1 MTRYFIQRPIAVIMT
16 FVALIGLSV
25 LAWLNRPV
33 SLLPDIDVP
42 EMAIR
47 VDYANASPEAIEN
60 NILKPMRESLATM
73 QGLSDLQ
80 STASN
85 ENGLLRLRFDYG
97 QRMDLAFVEVNE
109 KIDRLTDQFPA
120 DMSRPRVIRVNYT
133 DIPIAKVQLIP
144 KDEGNMVES
153 SRLAENVIKKRIEQI
168 EGISLVDLNGTVDEQ
183 IKIIPDLKALERAGL
198 EIESISQAIQSANQE
213 LGGVEVKDG
222 QYQYYMRMAGRLNN
236 AEDIAQIPVRI
247 NEEKYIPIHQLAEVK
262 TAEEKVSG
270 FHFFNQNRGI
280 VMNIHKQPQAVMT
293 ELMPEIEKSIAQFK
307 KDYPTLDIA
316 ITQDQSIFLK
326 AGINNLQ
333 GSLLFGGL
341 FAFGVLFLFMGSFR
355 LPVIMGISLP
365 LSLILSFL
373 FFEIF
378 GLSINI
384 ISLSGLA
391 LGLGMLIDNAI
402 IVLENISRKR
412 MEGLNL
418 LDACVAGVGEVRG
431 ALISSVL
438 TTLAVFVPLIFLS
451 GVSGVLFFD
460 QAVSVGIILSVS
472 LGVSFVLLPLLYR
485 LFFEKKK
492 DFKKEDSRFF
502 KSIIRGF
509 EKSHHWSFQNK
520 GLSFFLIILII
531 PLGLWAIWNMEQ
543 KGLPEITRTDAV
555 VEINWNEPIDVI
567 ENAKRSQEILSAI
580 SEELQFSET
589 DAGIPQ
595 YLLSLENA
603 ELQQSLIYLQF
614 ENEEVKNQ
622 TLAILERQVRHAYP
636 KASYK
641 NENAKNAFDMLF
653 ASEEPYFRVQWQDPN
668 LKNANPETVKPVL
681 ESFPADKFQV
691 GPSLEEESSM
701 ILTIKKPKLLQY
713 GIRPEQIISQ
723 LERVLGNYKISELKQ
738 FAIIT
743 PVVLET
749 DQKAFE
755 DLLKTAKVRNSEGK
769 SYALR
774 NFVEYEWGNRLKK
787 ITADVSGTYFS
798 VNLTEDVVQTNQKE
812 LVSNINQW
820 ASQNSLIQ
828 KISGRYFSDQEN
840 LKELAFI
847 LLISVVLL
855 YFILSAQFESF
866 WQPLIVIF
874 TLPFGI
880 MGAMIVLWL
889 GGSSI
894 NIMSA
899 IGMVVMLGIMV
910 NDAILKV
917 DTMNRNIKNLEKKD
931 KESVYEAIF
940 SAGKIR
946 LKPILMTSITTLL
959 ALSPVLLSGGLG
971 AELQKPLVLAV
982 MGGLTIGTFTAL
994 YFVPLVYYHVSP
1006 LAPNGGN

>member
-85 ENGLLRLRFDYG
+85 ENGLLRLRFVYG

-133 DIPIAKVQLIP
+133 DIPIAKIQLIP
-144 KDEGNMVES
+144 KDASNMVES

-198 EIESISQAIQSANQE
+198 EIEAISQAIQSANQE

-236 AEDIAQIPVRI
+236 AEDIAQIPVKI
-247 NEEKYIPIHQLAEVK
+247 NEEKYIPIHQLAEVI
-262 TAEEKVSG
+262 TGEEKVSG

-293 ELMPEIEKSIAQFK
+293 ELMPKIEESIDLFK

-316 ITQDQSIFLK
+316 ITQDQSVFLK

-418 LDACVAGVGEVRG
+418 LDACVAGVAEVQG

-460 QAVSVGIILSVS
+460 QAVSVGIILTVS

-485 LFFEKKK
+485 LFFENKK

-502 KSIIRGF
+502 KSIVSGF
-509 EKSHHWSFQNK
+509 EKSHHWSFRNK
-520 GLSFFLIILII
+520 GLSLFLIILII
-531 PLGLWAIWNMEQ
+531 PFGILAFWNMEQ
-543 KGLPEITRTDAV
+543 KGLPEITRNDAV
-555 VEINWNEPIDVI
+555 VKINWNEPIDVI
-567 ENAKRSQEILSAI
+567 ENANRSQELLDNLNKQ
-580 SEELQFSET
+580 LQFSET

-603 ELQQSLIYLQF
+603 ELQESLIYLQF
-614 ENEEVKNQ
+614 ESEEVKNEQ
-622 TLAILERQVRHAYP
+622 LNFLENQVIQSYP
-636 KASYK
+636 KASFEK
-641 NENAKNAFDMLF
+641 ENAKNAFDMLF
-653 ASEEPYFRVQWQDPN
+653 ASEEPYFRVQWQDPS
-668 LKNANPETVKPVL
+668 LKNANPESVKPVL
-681 ESFPADKFQV
+681 ENFPTDNFQA

-701 ILTIKKPKLLQY
+701 IMTIKQKELLRY
-713 GIRPEQIISQ
+713 SIAPEQIISQ
-723 LERVLGNYKISELKQ
+723 LQRVLGNYKISELKQ

-749 DQKAFE
+749 DEKAFA
-755 DLLKTAKVRNSEGK
+755 DLLKIAKVKNSEGK
-769 SYALR
+769 SYALQ
-774 NFVEYEWGNRLKK
+774 NFVDYEWGTRLKK

-798 VNLTEDVVQTNQKE
+798 INLSQDAVLEKNPEKLTTK
-812 LVSNINQW
+812 INQW
-820 ASQNSLIQ
+820 ANDNSLIQ
-828 KISGRYFSDQEN
+828 KISGRYFTDQEN

-880 MGAMIVLWL
+880 LGAMIMLWI

-917 DTMNRNIKNLEKKD
+917 DTMNRNLKALEKKD

-994 YFVPLVYYHVSP
+994 YFVPLVYYQVRKF
-1006 LAPNGGN
+1006 

>member
-47 VDYANASPEAIEN
+47 VNYANASPEAIEN

-120 DMSRPRVIRVNYT
+120 DMTRPRVIRVNYT
-133 DIPIAKVQLIP
+133 DIPIAKIQLIP
-144 KDEGNMVES
+144 KDASNMVES
-153 SRLAENVIKKRIEQI
+153 SQLAENVIKKRIEQI

-183 IKIIPDLKALERAGL
+183 IKIIPNLKSLERAGL
-198 EIESISQAIQSANQE
+198 EIEAISQAIQSANQE

-222 QYQYYMRMAGRLNN
+222 QYQYYMRMAGRLND
-236 AEDIAQIPVRI
+236 AADIAEIPVKI
-247 NEEKYIPIHQLAEVK
+247 NEEKYIPIHQLAKVE

-316 ITQDQSIFLK
+316 ITQDQSVFLK

-355 LPVIMGISLP
+355 LPVIMGLSLP

-418 LDACVAGVGEVRG
+418 LDACVAGVTEVQG

-438 TTLAVFVPLIFLS
+438 TTLAVFIPLIFLS

-460 QAVSVGIILSVS
+460 QAVSVGIILTVS
-472 LGVSFVLLPLLYR
+472 LLVSFVLLPLLYR
-485 LFFEKKK
+485 LFFENKK

-502 KSIIRGF
+502 KHILKGF
-509 EKSHHWSFQNK
+509 EKSHHWSFRNK
-520 GLSFFLIILII
+520 SLSIIIILLII
-531 PLGLWAIWNMEQ
+531 PLGILAFWNMEQ
-543 KGLPEITRTDAV
+543 EGLPKITRIDAV
-555 VEINWNEPIDVI
+555 VKINWNEPIDVI
-567 ENAKRSQEILSAI
+567 ENANRSQALLNNLNQQLE
-580 SEELQFSET
+580 FSET

-603 ELQQSLIYLQF
+603 ELQESLIYLQF
-614 ENEEVKNQ
+614 ENEEAKNEQ
-622 TLAILERQVRHAYP
+622 LNLLENRVRQSYP
-636 KASYK
+636 KASFEK
-641 NENAKNAFDMLF
+641 ENAKNAFDMLF
-653 ASEEPYFRVQWQDPN
+653 ASEDPYFRVQWQDPN
-668 LKNANPETVKPVL
+668 LKNSNPESVKSVL
-681 ESFPADKFQV
+681 ESFPTNNFLA
-691 GPSLEEESSM
+691 GPSLQEESSM
-701 ILTIKKPKLLQY
+701 IMSIKQKKLLQY
-713 GIRPEQIISQ
+713 GIAPEQIINQ
-723 LERVLGNYKISELKQ
+723 LQRILGNYKITELKQ

-749 DQKAFE
+749 DEKAFAE
-755 DLLKTAKVRNSEGK
+755 LLKIAKVKNSEGK
-769 SYALR
+769 SYALE
-774 NFVEYEWGNRLKK
+774 NFVDYEWGNRLKK

-798 VNLTEDVVQTNQKE
+798 VNLNQDAVLENNPEELTNE
-812 LVSNINQW
+812 INQW
-820 ASQNSLIQ
+820 ASDNSLIQ
-828 KISGRYFSDQEN
+828 KVSGRYFSDQEN

-917 DTMNRNIKNLEKKD
+917 DTMNRNLKALEIRDKD
-931 KESVYEAIF
+931 SVYEAIF

-994 YFVPLVYYHVSP
+994 YFVPLVYYK
-1006 LAPNGGN
+1006 LTR

>member
-42 EMAIR
+42 EMAVR

-133 DIPIAKVQLIP
+133 DIPIAKIQLIP
-144 KDEGNMVES
+144 KDASNIVES

-183 IKIIPDLKALERAGL
+183 IKIIPNLKALERAGL
-198 EIESISQAIQSANQE
+198 EIEAISQAIQSANQE

-236 AEDIAQIPVRI
+236 AKDIAQIPVKI

-270 FHFFNQNRGI
+270 FHFFNQERGI

-293 ELMPEIEKSIAQFK
+293 ELMPEIEKSITQFK
-307 KDYPTLDIA
+307 KDYPTLKIA
-316 ITQDQSIFLK
+316 ITQDQSIFLE

-378 GLSINI
+378 DLSINI

-412 MEGLNL
+412 MEGLKL
-418 LDACVAGVGEVRG
+418 LDACVTGVGEVRG

-460 QAVSVGIILSVS
+460 QAVSVGIILTVS

-485 LFFEKKK
+485 LFFKNKRN
-492 DFKKEDSRFF
+492 FKKEDSRFF
-502 KSIIRGF
+502 KSITKAF
-509 EKSHHWSFQNK
+509 AKSHHWSFQNK
-520 GLSFFLIILII
+520 GLSFLLIILII
-531 PLGLWAIWNMEQ
+531 PLGIWAFWNMEQ
-543 KGLPEITRTDAV
+543 KGLPDITRTDAV
-555 VEINWNEPIDVI
+555 VKINWNEPIDVL
-567 ENAKRSQEILSAI
+567 ENANRSQELLNRLNAQ
-580 SEELQFSET
+580 LQLSET

-595 YLLSLENA
+595 YLLSLENSD
-603 ELQQSLIYLQF
+603 LQESLIYFQF
-614 ENEEVKNQ
+614 ETEEAKNEQLNFLEKKVKQ
-622 TLAILERQVRHAYP
+622 SYP
-636 KASYK
+636 KASFEK
-641 NENAKNAFDMLF
+641 ENAKNAFDMLF
-653 ASEEPYFRVQWQDPN
+653 ASEEPYFRIQWQDPN
-668 LKNANPETVKPVL
+668 LKNANPESVKKVL
-681 ESFPADKFQV
+681 KDFPINNFQA

-701 ILTIKKPKLLQY
+701 ILTIKQQVLLRY
-713 GIRPEQIISQ
+713 GISVSQVIAQ
-723 LERVLGNYKISELKQ
+723 LERVLGDYKISELKQ

-743 PVVLET
+743 PVILET
-749 DQKAFE
+749 DQKTFE
-755 DLLKTAKVRNSEGK
+755 DLLKTAKVKNNEREN
-769 SYALR
+769 YALQ
-774 NFVEYEWGNRLKK
+774 NFVEYEWGHRLKK

-798 VNLTEDVVQTNQKE
+798 VKTDQQIVQETSPEKLIAE
-812 LVSNINQW
+812 LNQW
-820 ASQNSLIQ
+820 ANDNNLIQ
-828 KISGRYFSDQEN
+828 KISGRYFTDQEN

-866 WQPLIVIF
+866 WQPLVVIF

-917 DTMNRNIKNLEKKD
+917 DTMNRNISALEKKD
-931 KESVYEAIF
+931 QESVYEAIF
-940 SAGKIR
+940 SAGEIR

-994 YFVPLVYYHVSP
+994 YFVPLVYYKLVSHYS
-1006 LAPNGGN
+1006 

>member
-16 FVALIGLSV
+16 FTALVALSV

-47 VDYANASPEAIEN
+47 IDYANASPEAIEN
-60 NILKPMRESLATM
+60 NILKPMRESLSTM
-73 QGLSDLQ
+73 QGLATLQ
-80 STASN
+80 SVASN

-109 KIDRLTDQFPA
+109 KIDRLTDQFPS

-133 DIPIAKVQLIP
+133 DIPIAKIQLIP
-144 KDEGNMVES
+144 KEESSMVES

-168 EGISLVDLNGTVDEQ
+168 EGISLVDLNGTVDEE
-183 IKIIPDLKALERAGL
+183 IKIIPDMKALKRAGL
-198 EIESISQAIQSANQE
+198 ELDAITQAIQSANQE

-222 QYQYYMRMAGRLNN
+222 QYQYYMRMAGRLNG
-236 AEDIAQIPVRI
+236 AEDIAEIPI
-247 NEEKYIPIHQLAEVK
+247 KIKEGKYIPLHQLATIK
-262 TAEEKVSG
+262 TAEERVSG
-270 FHFFNQNRGI
+270 FHFYNQSRGI

-293 ELMPEIEKSIAQFK
+293 DLMPEIEKSIEQFK
-307 KDYPTLDIA
+307 KDYPTLAIA
-316 ITQDQSIFLK
+316 VTQDQSVFLK

-341 FAFGVLFLFMGSFR
+341 FAFGVLFLFMGSLR
-355 LPVIMGISLP
+355 LPIIMGISLP

-373 FFEIF
+373 FFDIF
-378 GLSINI
+378 DLSINI

-412 MEGLNL
+412 MTGLTL
-418 LDACVAGVGEVRG
+418 VDACVEGVAEVRG

-451 GVSGVLFFD
+451 GVSGVLFYD
-460 QAVSVGIILSVS
+460 QAVSVAIILSVS

-485 LFFEKKK
+485 LFFKNKESIQ
-492 DFKKEDSRFF
+492 KEDSKFF
-502 KSIIRGF
+502 RTISRGF
-509 EKSHHWSFQNK
+509 DRSHHWAFRNK
-520 GLSFFLIILII
+520 ALSFLFIFLII
-531 PLGLWAIWNMEQ
+531 PLGLFALWSLDQ
-543 KGLPEITRTDAV
+543 KGLPDITRTDAV
-555 VEINWNEPIDVI
+555 VKINWNEPIDVI
-567 ENAKRSQEILSAI
+567 ENANRSQNLI
-580 SEELQFSET
+580 SSINTDLQFSET

-603 ELQQSLIYLQF
+603 ELQESLIYLQF
-614 ENEEVKNQ
+614 ETEDSKNEHLN
-622 TLAILERQVRHAYP
+622 LLEHRLKQSYP
-636 KASYK
+636 KASFEK
-641 NENAKNAFDMLF
+641 EHAKNAFDMLF
-653 ASEEPYFRVQWQDPN
+653 ASDEPYFRIQWQDPN
-668 LKNANPETVKPVL
+668 LKSADPQAVKAVL
-681 ESFPADKFQV
+681 ESFPIGNYQA
-691 GPSLEEESSM
+691 GASLAEESSM
-701 ILTIKKPKLLQY
+701 ILTINQKKLLQY
-713 GIRPEQIISQ
+713 GIRPEQIINQ

-749 DQKAFE
+749 EQKVFE
-755 DLLKTAKVRNSEGK
+755 DILKTAEVKNSEGK
-769 SYALR
+769 SYALK
-774 NFVEYEWGNRLKK
+774 NFVEYQWGERLKK
-787 ITADVSGTYFS
+787 ITADISGSYYSISLDEAAAPAT
-798 VNLTEDVVQTNQKE
+798 KE
-812 LVSNINQW
+812 ALSSINQW
-820 ASQNSLIQ
+820 AKDNNLIQ
-828 KISGRYFSDQEN
+828 KISGRYFTNKEN
-840 LKELAFI
+840 LKELVFI
-847 LLISVVLL
+847 LLISIVLL

-880 MGAMIVLWL
+880 MGGFIMLWL

-894 NIMSA
+894 NVMSA

-917 DTMNRNIKNLEKKD
+917 DTMNRNIRNLEKRD
-931 KESVYEAIF
+931 KESIYEAIF
-940 SAGKIR
+940 SAGLIR

-971 AELQKPLVLAV
+971 SELQKPLVLAV
-982 MGGLTIGTFTAL
+982 MGGLTMGTFTAL
-994 YFVPLVYYHVSP
+994 YFVPLVYYKLSS
-1006 LAPNGGN
+1006 

>member
-60 NILKPMRESLATM
+60 NILKPMRESFTTM

-80 STASN
+80 SAASN
-85 ENGLLRLRFDYG
+85 ENGLLRLRFNYG

-133 DIPIAKVQLIP
+133 DIPIAKIQLIP
-144 KDEGNMVES
+144 KDASNMVES

-168 EGISLVDLNGTVDEQ
+168 EGISLVDLSGTVEEQ
-183 IKIIPDLKALERAGL
+183 IKITPDLKALERAGL
-198 EIESISQAIQSANQE
+198 EIEAISQAIQAANQE

-236 AEDIAQIPVRI
+236 AEDIAAIPIRI
-247 NEEKYIPIHQLAEVK
+247 SDAKYIPLHQLANIK

-270 FHFFNQNRGI
+270 FHFYNQNRGI

-293 ELMPEIEKSIAQFK
+293 ELMPEIEESIEQFK
-307 KDYPTLDIA
+307 MDYPTLEIA

-341 FAFGVLFLFMGSFR
+341 FAFAVLFLFMGSFR

-460 QAVSVGIILSVS
+460 QAVSVGIILTVS

-509 EKSHHWSFQNK
+509 EKSHHWSFRNK
-520 GLSFFLIILII
+520 RLSFFLILLII
-531 PLGLWAIWNMEQ
+531 PLGLWAFWSLDQ
-543 KGLPEITRTDAV
+543 KGLPDITRNEAV
-555 VEINWNEPIDVI
+555 VKINWNEPIDVV
-567 ENAKRSQEILSAI
+567 ENAERTKTLLQSLDSQF
-580 SEELQFSET
+580 QFSET

-603 ELQQSLIYLQF
+603 ELQESLIYLQF
-614 ENEEVKNQ
+614 ENEEIKDK
-622 TLAILERQVRHAYP
+622 TLTAFEALVEQSYS
-636 KASYK
+636 KASFEK
-641 NENAKNAFDMLF
+641 ENAKNAFDMLF
-653 ASEEPYFRVQWQDPN
+653 ASDEPYFRVQWQDPG
-668 LKNANPETVKPVL
+668 LKNADPQSIKPKL
-681 ESFPADKFQV
+681 ENFPADQYQL

-701 ILTIKKPKLLQY
+701 IMMIKQAELLRY
-713 GIRPEQIISQ
+713 GIAPDQIISQ
-723 LERVLGNYKISELKQ
+723 LQRVLGDYKISELKQ

-749 DQKAFE
+749 DAKAFE
-755 DLLKTAKVRNSEGK
+755 DLLKAAKVKNSEGK
-769 SYALR
+769 SYALG
-774 NFVEYEWGNRLKK
+774 NFVEYEWGNKLKK
-787 ITADVSGTYFS
+787 ITADASGTYFS
-798 VNLTEDVVQTNQKE
+798 VNLSEEALPKDPEVLTAE
-812 LVSNINQW
+812 INQW
-820 ASQNSLIQ
+820 ASSHNLIQ
-828 KISGRYFSDQEN
+828 KVSGRYFSDQEN

-880 MGAMIVLWL
+880 MGAVLMLWI

-917 DTMNRNIKNLEKKD
+917 DTMNRNLKALEKKD
-931 KESVYEAIF
+931 KESVYEAVF

-959 ALSPVLLSGGLG
+959 TLSPVLLSGGLG

-994 YFVPLVYYHVSP
+994 YFVPLVYYR
-1006 LAPNGGN
+1006 LAS

>member
-1 MTRYFIQRPIAVIMT
+1 MTRYFIERPIAVIMT
-16 FVALIGLSV
+16 FVALICLSV

-47 VDYANASPEAIEN
+47 IDYANASPEAIEN

-73 QGLSDLQ
+73 QGLADLQ
-80 STASN
+80 STASS
-85 ENGLLRLRFDYG
+85 ENGLIRLRFNYG

-133 DIPIAKVQLIP
+133 DIPIAKLQLIP
-144 KDEGNMVES
+144 KDGDNMIES
-153 SRLAENVIKKRIEQI
+153 SLLAENVIKKRIEQI
-168 EGISLVDLNGTVDEQ
+168 EGISIVDLNGTVNEE
-183 IKIIPDLKALERAGL
+183 IKIIPDLAALERAGI
-198 EIESISQAIQSANQE
+198 EISSISEAIKSANQE

-222 QYQYYMRMAGRLNN
+222 QYQYYMRMASRLNN
-236 AEDIAQIPVRI
+236 AEDIQEIPVKIRE
-247 NEEKYIPIHQLAEVK
+247 NKYLLIKQLATVK
-262 TAEEKVSG
+262 TAEEKLWG

-293 ELMPEIEKSIAQFK
+293 ELMPEIEKSIEQFK
-307 KDYPTLDIA
+307 RDYPSLDIS
-316 ITQDQSIFLK
+316 ITQDQSVFLK

-333 GSLLFGGL
+333 GSLLFGGI
-341 FAFGVLFLFMGSFR
+341 FAFVVLFLFMGSFR

-412 MEGLNL
+412 MEGLSL
-418 LDACVAGVGEVRG
+418 IDACVAGVSEVQG

-485 LFFEKKK
+485 LFFENKAN
-492 DFKKEDSRFF
+492 FKKEDSRLF
-502 KSIIRGF
+502 KSTMRGF
-509 EKSHHWSFQNK
+509 ERSHHWTFKNK
-520 GLSFFLIILII
+520 SISFLIIVLII
-531 PLGLWAIWNMEQ
+531 PVGLVAFWNLEQ
-543 KGLPEITRTDAV
+543 KGLPSITRTDAV
-555 VEINWNEPIDVI
+555 LDINWNEPIDVA
-567 ENAKRSQEILSAI
+567 ENARRAQDLIDEVNSTLKY
-580 SEELQFSET
+580 SET

-603 ELQQSLIYLQF
+603 ELQQSLIYLEFDSERAKEIQLDLLEERLKKSYPRASF
-614 ENEEVKNQ
+614 ERK
-622 TLAILERQVRHAYP
+622 
-636 KASYK
+636 
-641 NENAKNAFDMLF
+641 NAKNAFDMLF
-653 ASEEPYFRVQWQDPN
+653 ASEEPFFRVQWQDPN
-668 LKNANPETVKPVL
+668 LKEADPAAVKQKL
-681 ESFPADKFQV
+681 KTFPIKDFEP
-691 GPSLEEESSM
+691 GPSLQEESSM
-701 ILTIKKPKLLQY
+701 IMNIKQQELLKY
-713 GIRPEQIISQ
+713 GISPEQIISQ
-723 LERVLGNYKISELKQ
+723 LQRVLGNYKISELKQ

-743 PVVLET
+743 PVMLET
-749 DQKAFE
+749 NQKAFE
-755 DLLKTAKVRNSEGK
+755 DLLSIAKVKNAEGK
-769 SYALR
+769 TYELK
-774 NFVEYEWGNRLKK
+774 NFVSYDWGTRLKK

-798 VNLTEDVVQTNQKE
+798 VSLTEDDVENEAAQ
-812 LVSNINQW
+812 LLSGINEW
-820 ASQNSLIQ
+820 AAENALIQ
-828 KISGRYFSDQEN
+828 KVSGRYFSDQEN
-840 LKELAFI
+840 LNELAFI

-880 MGAMIVLWL
+880 MGSVIVLWI

-917 DTMNRNIKNLEKKD
+917 DTMNRNVKALEKKD
-931 KESVYEAIF
+931 KEGMYEAIF
-940 SAGKIR
+940 SAGIIR

-994 YFVPLVYYHVSP
+994 YFVPLIYFKFIK
-1006 LAPNGGN
+1006 LKKEN

>member
-1 MTRYFIQRPIAVIMT
+1 MTLYFIQRPIAVIMT
-16 FVALIGLSV
+16 FVALIGLSI
-25 LAWLNRPV
+25 LAWLNLPV

-47 VDYANASPEAIEN
+47 VEYANASPEAIEN

-80 STASN
+80 STASS
-85 ENGLLRLRFDYG
+85 ENGLLRLRFNYE

-120 DMSRPRVIRVNYT
+120 DMARPRVIRINYT
-133 DIPIAKVQLIP
+133 DIPIAKIQLIP
-144 KDEGNMVES
+144 KEKGKMIET
-153 SRLAENVIKKRIEQI
+153 SRLAENIIKKRIEQI

-183 IKIIPDLKALERAGL
+183 IKIIPDLKALDRMGL
-198 EIESISQAIQSANQE
+198 ELEAISQAIQSANQE

-222 QYQYYMRMAGRLNN
+222 KYQYYMRMAGRLND
-236 AEDIAQIPVRI
+236 AQDISQIPI
-247 NEEKYIPIHQLAEVK
+247 KIKDGKYIPLHQLAEVK
-262 TAEEKVSG
+262 TAEENVSS
-270 FHFFNQNRGI
+270 FHFFSQDRGI

-293 ELMPEIEKSIAQFK
+293 ALMPEIEKSVEQFK

-341 FAFGVLFLFMGSFR
+341 FAFAVLFLFMGSFR

-418 LDACVAGVGEVRG
+418 LEACAAGVGEVRG

-438 TTLAVFVPLIFLS
+438 TTLAVFIPLIFLS

-460 QAVSVGIILSVS
+460 QAVSVGIILTVS
-472 LGVSFVLLPLLYR
+472 LAVSFVLLPLLYR
-485 LFFEKKK
+485 LFFENKK

-502 KSIIRGF
+502 RTIIKRF
-509 EKSHHWSFQNK
+509 EKSHHWSFRHQS
-520 GLSFFLIILII
+520 LSFLLILLII
-531 PLGLWAIWNMEQ
+531 PLGLWAFWSLDQ

-555 VEINWNEPIDVI
+555 VKINWNEPIDII
-567 ENAKRSQEILSAI
+567 ENVDRSQKL
-580 SEELQFSET
+580 LQSVGEQIRFSET

-595 YLLSLENA
+595 YLLSLENE
-603 ELQQSLIYLQF
+603 ELQASLIYLQF
-614 ENEEVKNQ
+614 QNEEVKNEA
-622 TLAILERQVRHAYP
+622 LNILENRLYQSYP
-636 KASYK
+636 KASYEK
-641 NENAKNAFDMLF
+641 ENAKNAFDMLF
-653 ASEEPYFRVQWQDPN
+653 ASEEPYFRVQWQDPS
-668 LKNANPETVKPVL
+668 LKNTNPETVSPVL
-681 ESFPADKFQV
+681 QKFPSNNYQI

-701 ILTIKKPKLLQY
+701 ILTIKQQKLLQY
-713 GIRPEQIISQ
+713 GIAPEQIISQ
-723 LERVLGNYKISELKQ
+723 LQRVLGNYKISELKQ

-749 DQKAFE
+749 EQKVFE
-755 DLLKTAKVRNSEGK
+755 DLLKSAKVKNQDGE
-769 SYALR
+769 SYAIQ
-774 NFVEYEWGNRLKK
+774 NFVEYQWGNRLKK
-787 ITADVSGTYFS
+787 ITADLSGTYFS
-798 VNLTEDVVQTNQKE
+798 VSLTEEAVQNHADSLLSE
-812 LVSNINQW
+812 VDRW
-820 ASQNSLIQ
+820 AQANSLIQ
-828 KISGRYFSDQEN
+828 KTTGTYFTDQEN

-880 MGAMIVLWL
+880 MGAMIMLWI

-910 NDAILKV
+910 NDAILKI
-917 DTMNRNIKNLEKKD
+917 DTMNRNIKNLETRD
-931 KESVYEAIF
+931 TESIYEAIF

-971 AELQKPLVLAV
+971 AELQKPLVLSV

-994 YFVPLVYYHVSP
+994 YFVPLVYYKV
-1006 LAPNGGN
+1006 LNFGRF

>member
-85 ENGLLRLRFDYG
+85 ENGLLRLRFNYG

-144 KDEGNMVES
+144 KDEANMVES

-198 EIESISQAIQSANQE
+198 EIEAIAQAIQSANQE

-236 AEDIAQIPVRI
+236 AEDIASIPVRI
-247 NEEKYIPIHQLAEVK
+247 NEDKYIPIRQLAEVK

-293 ELMPEIEKSIAQFK
+293 ELMPEIEKSIVQFR
-307 KDYPTLDIA
+307 KDYPTLEIA

-341 FAFGVLFLFMGSFR
+341 FAFAVLFLFMGSFR

-460 QAVSVGIILSVS
+460 QAVSVGIILTVS

-509 EKSHHWSFQNK
+509 EKSHHWSFRNK
-520 GLSFFLIILII
+520 PLSFILIFLII
-531 PLGLWAIWNMEQ
+531 PLGLWSLWSLEQ
-543 KGLPEITRTDAV
+543 KGLPDITRTDAV
-555 VEINWNEPIDVI
+555 VKINWNEPIDVL
-567 ENAKRSQEILSAI
+567 ENASRTKEILQSLD
-580 SEELQFSET
+580 SQFQFSET
-589 DAGIPQ
+589 DAGIPE

-603 ELQQSLIYLQF
+603 ELQESLIYLQF
-614 ENEEVKNQ
+614 KNEDIKNETLDVLGNRVKQ
-622 TLAILERQVRHAYP
+622 SYS
-636 KASYK
+636 KASF
-641 NENAKNAFDMLF
+641 ETANAKNAFDMLF
-653 ASEEPYFRVQWQDPN
+653 ASDEPYFRVQWQDPG
-668 LKNANPETVKPVL
+668 LKNADPESIKPTL
-681 ESFPADKFQV
+681 ESFPTDDFQL

-701 ILTIKKPKLLQY
+701 ILTIKQPKLLQY

-755 DLLKTAKVRNSEGK
+755 DLLKTAKVRNSEGR

-798 VNLTEDVVQTNQKE
+798 VNLTEDVVQTNQEE
-812 LVSNINQW
+812 LVSNIDQW

-931 KESVYEAIF
+931 KESIYEAIF

-994 YFVPLVYYHVSP
+994 YFVPLVYYQVRRF
-1006 LAPNGGN
+1006 LDD